1 MSLNSSPGDVR
12 FEPLLDRPLNPRLA
26 LVFPGQGAQRV
37 GMGKELLDF
46 SPAARSVF
54 EEADAALGERISR
67 LCFEG
72 PDEALTDTANAQ
84 PAILA
89 TTAAYLAAAIEA
101 GTLRER
107 PAYVAGHSLGQYS
120 ALLAAGS
127 LSLTDALTVVR
138 ARGRIMARES
148 EMNRGTMAAILGM
161 DESTVQQICRG
172 SGAEPANYNG
182 PTQVVV
188 GGSIDA
194 VERATTL
201 AKERGGKVLPV
212 KVVGAFHTSLMRGA
226 STAFAPIISGV
237 PLLDAV
243 IPVVSNVAALPL
255 TDAAAIRAD
264 LIEQV
269 AQPVLWAQSI
279 AWMLEHGVR
288 TFVEIGPGRT
298 LSGMLKRIAPD
309 AEAMNI
315 DSVDALSGVLHV

>member
-1 MSLNSSPGDVR
+1 
-12 FEPLLDRPLNPRLA
+12 
-26 LVFPGQGAQRV
+26 
-37 GMGKELLDF
+37 MGKELLDF

-54 EEADAALGERISR
+54 EEADAALEERISR

-84 PAILA
+84 PAILS

-127 LSLTDALTVVR
+127 LSLTDALTLVR

-148 EMNRGTMAAILGM
+148 EINRGTMAAILGM
-161 DESTVQQICRG
+161 DESAVQQICRE

-182 PTQVVV
+182 PTQIVV
-188 GGSIDA
+188 GGDIDA
-194 VERATTL
+194 VERATNL

-212 KVVGAFHTSLMRGA
+212 KVAGAFHTSLMRGA
-226 STAFAPIISGV
+226 STAFAQMVSAV
-237 PLLDAV
+237 PLRDAA
-243 IPVVSNVAALPL
+243 IPVVSNVTALPL
-255 TDAAAIRAD
+255 TDAAAIRTD

-279 AWMLEHGVR
+279 VWMLEHGVR